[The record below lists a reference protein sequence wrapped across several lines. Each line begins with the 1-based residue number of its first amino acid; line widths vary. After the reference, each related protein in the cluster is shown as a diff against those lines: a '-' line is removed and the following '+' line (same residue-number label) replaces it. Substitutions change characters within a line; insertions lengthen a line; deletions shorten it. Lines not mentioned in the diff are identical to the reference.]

1 MGFLTTIWTMSG
13 YDAPFHLSEE
23 CSNANIAGMVML
35 QAPCILSLILILGPR
50 AIVSTAVSGLIGG
63 WAIILVIVYTVTNI
77 PVCVTSPS
85 KLMIGY

>member
-1 MGFLTTIWTMSG
+1 MSG

-23 CSNANIAGMVML
+23 CSNANIAGMVTL
-35 QAPCILSLILILGPR
+35 RFPCILSLILILGPR

-77 PVCVTSPS
+77 PVGVTHPG
-85 KLMIGY
+85 KFMVDC